1 MSRLGAVIAGGR
13 SSRFGTDK
21 AEALWQGRP
30 LIDHAI
36 DALRPFVDEIVV
48 CGRAHGGLPVLADR
62 PAPDMG
68 PLGGINAALHHGRE
82 RGDGIVLTV
91 GCDTPL
97 LPAALFERLIAAGG
111 PAYVAQL
118 PLIGCWPTYL
128 ATGLDGFLASDAKH
142 AIRAWAAL
150 AGAEAI
156 DWPGL
161 ANINEPGDL
170 AALPSTSFPRKRES
184 MDGGPQEP

>member
-1 MSRLGAVIAGGR
+1 MTRLLGAVIAGGR
-13 SSRFGTDK
+13 SSRFGSDK

-36 DALRPFVDEIVV
+36 DALRPFADTIVL
-48 CGRAHGGLPVLADR
+48 CGRAHGGLVTIADR

-68 PLGGINAALHHGRE
+68 PLGGICAALHHARTQ
-82 RGDGIVLTV
+82 DHDAVLTV

-97 LPAALFERLIAAGG
+97 LPAALFERLIGAAV

-118 PLIGCWPTYL
+118 PLIGCWPVAL
-128 ATGLDGFLASDAKH
+128 AAELDAFLAEDRKH
-142 AIRAWAAL
+142 AIRAWAEA
-150 AGAEAI
+150 AGAQAI

-161 ANINEPGDL
+161 ANVNEPADL
-170 AALPSTSFPRKRES
+170 AVLERRGMNKINAR
-184 MDGGPQEP
+184 

>member
-13 SSRFGTDK
+13 STRFGSDK
-21 AEALWQGRP
+21 AEALWRGRP
-30 LIDHAI
+30 LIGHAI
-36 DALRPFVDEIVV
+36 GALRPFVDELVV
-48 CGRAHGGLPVLADR
+48 CGRSHGDLPTIPDR
-62 PAPDMG
+62 PAPGMG
-68 PLGGINAALHHGRE
+68 PLGGICAALHHAEGR
-82 RGDGIVLTV
+82 GHSAVLTV

-97 LPAALFERLIAAGG
+97 LPPALFERLIAAGG

-118 PLIGCWPTYL
+118 PLIGCWPVDL
-128 ATGLDGFLASDAKH
+128 AAGLDTFLASDAKH

-161 ANINEPGDL
+161 ANVNAPEDL
-170 AALPSTSFPRKRES
+170 GTLS
-184 MDGGPQEP
+184 